1 MSWYCEDEFVDVQK
15 FNIEKKETVIES
27 KQFCLTQEIPMIVEG
42 RSCFVQYTYIYK
54 HASSAVSRHSDTED
68 IQNQPTYILM
78 VLEQRSN

>member
-1 MSWYCEDEFVDVQK
+1 M
-15 FNIEKKETVIES
+15 T
-27 KQFCLTQEIPMIVEG
+27 VEG